1 MAKVS
6 YLNPSIAQTVSM
18 LEDVLRRARKG
29 EVEYVCAY
37 AITKDDIL
45 AFRGGEVSGVDA
57 LTLVG
62 HLEREKIFLFA
73 QVGDYK
79 VEHVN
84 TDDERDR

>member
-1 MAKVS
+1 MAKVA

-18 LEDVLRRARKG
+18 FEDVLARARKG
-29 EVEYVCAY
+29 EIEYVCAY
-37 AITKDDIL
+37 AISKNDII
-45 AFRGGEVSGVDA
+45 AFRGGEVNGVDA

-73 QVGDYK
+73 QVGDYT

-84 TDDERDR
+84 TEDERDR